1 MFLATVP
8 RWVSDATALSAFA
21 ITLITL
27 GGIIFRFFFTPH
39 FERIIAKET
48 EELKVIID
56 EMHILVHQELKHN
69 GGSSIKDAIAEL
81 KRDVAILKDRDERE
95 KS

>member
-1 MFLATVP
+1 MKPVLVILQVLH
-8 RWVSDATALSAFA
+8 RHHLQ
-21 ITLITL
+21 
-27 GGIIFRFFFTPH
+27 
-39 FERIIAKET
+39 RIITKET
-48 EELKVIID
+48 EELKIIID

>member
-8 RWVSDATALSAFA
+8 RWVSDATAICAFA

-27 GGIIFRFFFTPH
+27 LGLLFRFFFTPH
-39 FERIIAKET
+39 LERIIAKET
-48 EELKVIID
+48 KVLKSLVD
-56 EMHILVHQELKHN
+56 EVHNLVNQELKHN
-69 GGSSIKDAIAEL
+69 GGSSIKDALSEL
-81 KRDVAILKDRDERE
+81 KKDVAILKDRDERE

>member
-1 MFLATVP
+1 
-8 RWVSDATALSAFA
+8 
-21 ITLITL
+21 
-27 GGIIFRFFFTPH
+27 
-39 FERIIAKET
+39 
-48 EELKVIID
+48 
-56 EMHILVHQELKHN
+56 MHILVHQELKHN